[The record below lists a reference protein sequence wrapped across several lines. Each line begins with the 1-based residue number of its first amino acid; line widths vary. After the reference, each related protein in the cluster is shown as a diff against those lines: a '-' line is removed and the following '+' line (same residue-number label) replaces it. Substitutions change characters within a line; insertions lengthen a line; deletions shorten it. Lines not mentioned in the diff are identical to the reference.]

1 MSCPDTIPSVRERI
15 LSKKKIVI
23 KVGTSSITYDNG
35 KLNLRFIDQLAQQI
49 SDLMNRG
56 IQVILV
62 TSGAIGVG
70 VPIIGFQEKPSYL
83 PYKQAAAAV
92 GQGFLMNVYERFF
105 HEYGHHV
112 GQVLLTKGDSLNP
125 KRYMY
130 ARGMMMALLEL
141 GVLPII
147 NENDA
152 VAADEIK
159 IGDNDTL
166 SATVASIADA
176 DLLIIL
182 SDVDGLYDKN
192 PSRYSDAKLIEEV
205 PVFSRSLFRTAEGP
219 GTARG
224 TGGMYTKLQ
233 AAEICV
239 HSGIDMIIARSTVP
253 RVLYRIMDGE
263 SIGTLF
269 VGESVHPQMKKRKM
283 IIGADIKGTI
293 FVDAGCRDAVLHK
306 GSSIL
311 PVGITGTS
319 GDFQDGDIISV
330 SCDGEELAR
339 GITHYNRNDV
349 DKICGVHTSE
359 INEALGHQ
367 APYDTVIHRDNLL
380 VLH

>member
-1 MSCPDTIPSVRERI
+1 MNSLNTISIKDRI
-15 LSKKKIVI
+15 LKKKKIVI

-35 KLNLRFIDQLAQQI
+35 RLNFHFIDQLAKQI

-70 VPIIGFQEKPSYL
+70 VPIIGFKEKPSFL

-92 GQGFLMNVYERFF
+92 GQGALMNVYERFF

-112 GQVLLTKGDSLNP
+112 GQVLLTKGDLLNP

-130 ARGMMMALLEL
+130 ARGMLMALLEL
-141 GVLPII
+141 GMLPII

-166 SATVASIADA
+166 SASVASIADA

-182 SDVDGLYDKN
+182 SDVAGLYDKN
-192 PSRYSDAKLIEEV
+192 PSKHPDANLIQEV
-205 PVFSRSLFRTAEGP
+205 PKFSRTLFQLAGGA

-224 TGGMYTKLQ
+224 TGGMYTKLL

-239 HSGIDMIIARSTVP
+239 RSGIDMIIAQSMHP
-253 RVLYRIMDGE
+253 NVLYHIMEGE
-263 SIGTLF
+263 NVGTF
-269 VGESVHPQMKKRKM
+269 FYGEDVHPQMKKREM
-283 IIGADIKGTI
+283 IIGADIHGCIT
-293 FVDAGCRDAVLHK
+293 VDKGCRDAILYK

-311 PVGITGTS
+311 PVGVTGAE
-319 GDFQDGDIISV
+319 GNFQDGDIISV
-330 SCDGEELAR
+330 LFDGKEFAR
-339 GITHYNRNDV
+339 GITHFSRSEV
-349 DKICGVHTSE
+349 EKIGKKHTSE
-359 INEALGHQ
+359 INKALGYE

>member
-1 MSCPDTIPSVRERI
+1 MSSPENETMKERI
-15 LSKKKIVI
+15 LKKKNIVI
-23 KVGTSSITYDNG
+23 KVGTSSLTYDNG
-35 KLNLRFIDQLAQQI
+35 KMNFRFIDQLARQI

-56 IQVILV
+56 IGVILV
-62 TSGAIGVG
+62 SSGAIGVG
-70 VPIIGFQEKPSYL
+70 SPIIGFTEKPAFL

-112 GQVLLTKGDSLNP
+112 GQVLLTRGDALSP
-125 KRYMY
+125 RRYMY
-130 ARGMMMALLEL
+130 ARGMIKALLEL

-182 SDVDGLYDKN
+182 SDVQGLYDKN
-192 PSRYSDAKLIEEV
+192 PSTHSDARLIPEIDS
-205 PVFSRSLFRTAEGP
+205 FSRDLFQTAEGP

-224 TGGMYTKLQ
+224 TGGMYTKLL

-239 HSGIDMIIARSTVP
+239 HSGIDMVIAESAMP
-253 RVLYRIMDGE
+253 QVLYRIMDGDPV
-263 SIGTLF
+263 GTF
-269 VGESVHPQMKKRKM
+269 FRGENVHPQMKKKKM
-283 IIGADIKGTI
+283 IIGADMKGRI
-293 FVDAGCRDAVLHK
+293 LVDAGCRDAILKK
-306 GSSIL
+306 GSSLL
-311 PVGITGTS
+311 PVGITGAE
-319 GDFQDGDIISV
+319 GNFQAGDIVSV
-330 SCDGEELAR
+330 CYGDTELAR
-339 GITHYNRNDV
+339 GITHFDRAEV
-349 DKICGVHTSE
+349 EKIQGCHTSE
-359 INEALGHQ
+359 IPRALGYD

>member
-1 MSCPDTIPSVRERI
+1 MNPAVETRSSRI
-15 LSKKKIVI
+15 AKKKRIVI
-23 KVGTSSITYDNG
+23 KVGTSSVTYSDG
-35 KLNLRFIDQLAQQI
+35 KMNFRFIDLLARQI

-56 IQVILV
+56 IQVVLV

-70 VPIIGFQEKPSYL
+70 LPIIGFKEKPTYL

-105 HEYGHHV
+105 HEYGRHV

-130 ARGMMMALLEL
+130 ARGMIMALMEL

-176 DLLIIL
+176 DLLILL

-192 PSRYSDAKLIEEV
+192 PAKYSDAKLISEV
-205 PVFSRSLFRTAEGP
+205 TEFSRDLLKVAEGP

-224 TGGMYTKLQ
+224 TGGMTTKLL

-239 HSGIDMIIARSTVP
+239 HSGIDMVIAESMTP
-253 RVLYRIMDGE
+253 NVLYRVMDGE
-263 SIGTLF
+263 PVGTF
-269 VGESVHPQMKKRKM
+269 FRGENAHPQMKKRKM
-283 IIGADIKGTI
+283 IIGSGINGKI
-293 FVDAGCRDAVLHK
+293 FVDEGCRNAILQK
-306 GSSIL
+306 GSSLL
-311 PVGITGTS
+311 PVGMTGTE
-319 GDFQDGDIISV
+319 GTFGEGDIVSV
-330 SCDGEELAR
+330 YYKEEELAR
-339 GITHYNRNDV
+339 GITHYSRENAE
-349 DKICGVHTSE
+349 KLCGCHT
-359 INEALGHQ
+359 NEMEAALGYP
-367 APYDTVIHRDNLL
+367 APYDTVIHRDNLF
-380 VLH
+380 VLR

>member
-1 MSCPDTIPSVRERI
+1 MSSHEKETAAERI
-15 LSKKKIVI
+15 RRAKNIVI
-23 KVGTSSITYDNG
+23 KVGTSSLTYDNG
-35 KLNLRFIDQLAQQI
+35 KMNFRFIDQLARQI

-56 IQVILV
+56 IGVILV
-62 TSGAIGVG
+62 SSGAIGVG
-70 VPIIGFQEKPSYL
+70 SPIIGFKEKPSFL

-112 GQVLLTKGDSLNP
+112 GQVLLTKGDALSP
-125 KRYMY
+125 RRYMY
-130 ARGMMMALLEL
+130 ARGMIKALLEL

-182 SDVDGLYDKN
+182 SDVKGLYDKN
-192 PSRYSDAKLIEEV
+192 PTTHSDAKLIPEV
-205 PVFSRSLFRTAEGP
+205 SSFSRDLFQTAEGP

-224 TGGMYTKLQ
+224 TGGMYTKLL

-239 HSGIDMIIARSTVP
+239 HSGIDMVIAESAMP

-263 SIGTLF
+263 LAGTF
-269 VGESVHPQMKKRKM
+269 FRGENVHPQMKKKKM
-283 IIGADIKGTI
+283 IIGADIKGRI
-293 FVDAGCRDAVLHK
+293 LVDKGCGEAILKK
-306 GSSIL
+306 GSSLL
-311 PVGITGTS
+311 PVGILGAE
-319 GDFQDGDIISV
+319 GDFQAGDIVSV
-330 SCDGEELAR
+330 CCEGKELAR
-339 GITHYNRNDV
+339 GITHFDRADV
-349 DKICGVHTSE
+349 EKLRGCHTSE
-359 INEALGHQ
+359 MARALGAA

>member
-1 MSCPDTIPSVRERI
+1 MNCPEQNSRRERI
-15 LSKKKIVI
+15 NRKRRIVI
-23 KVGTSSITYDNG
+23 KVGTSSVTYSDG
-35 KLNLRFIDQLAQQI
+35 KMNFRFIEQLARQI

-70 VPIIGFQEKPSYL
+70 IPIIGFKEKPSFL

-130 ARGMMMALLEL
+130 ARGMIMALLEL

-182 SDVDGLYDKN
+182 SDVKGLYDKN
-192 PSRYSDAKLIEEV
+192 PAHYDDAQLIPEV
-205 PVFSRSLFRTAEGP
+205 NSFSRELFQMAEGP

-224 TGGMYTKLQ
+224 TGGMYTKLL

-239 HSGIDMIIARSTVP
+239 HSGIDMVIAESMISQ
-253 RVLYRIMDGE
+253 VLYQIMDGK
-263 SIGTLF
+263 SVGTF
-269 VGESVHPQMKKRKM
+269 FRGEDVHPQMKKRKM
-283 IIGADIKGTI
+283 IIGAGIEGKI
-293 FVDAGCRDAVLHK
+293 FVDAGCRDAILHK
-306 GSSIL
+306 GSSLL

-319 GDFQDGDIISV
+319 GHFQEGSIVSV
-330 SCDGEELAR
+330 YFGKEEIAR
-339 GITHYNRNDV
+339 GITHFDNEDI
-349 DKICGVHTSE
+349 DHMKGHHTSE
-359 INEALGHQ
+359 ISQILGYDAL
-367 APYDTVIHRDNLL
+367 YDTVIHRDNLM

>member
-1 MSCPDTIPSVRERI
+1 MSCRNGASLKERI
-15 LSKKKIVI
+15 ANKKKIVV

-35 KLNLRFIDQLAQQI
+35 KLNLRFIDQLARQI
-49 SDLMNRG
+49 CDLMNRG
-56 IQVILV
+56 VQVILV

-70 VPIIGFQEKPSYL
+70 VPIIGFREKPAYL

-92 GQGFLMNVYERFF
+92 GQGFLMNVYERIF
-105 HEYGHHV
+105 HEYGRHV

-166 SATVASIADA
+166 SAIVASIADA
-176 DLLIIL
+176 DLLVIL

-192 PSRYSDAKLIEEV
+192 PSKYDDAKLLSEI
-205 PVFSRSLFRTAEGP
+205 PSFSRSLFQMAEGP

-224 TGGMYTKLQ
+224 TGGMYTKLL

-239 HSGIDMIIARSTVP
+239 HSGIDMIIAKSTVP
-253 RVLYRIMDGE
+253 SVLYRLMDGE
-263 SIGTLF
+263 AIGTF
-269 VGESVHPQMKKRKM
+269 FRGEDVHPQMKKRKM
-283 IIGADIKGTI
+283 IIGADLKGKL
-293 FVDAGCRDAVLHK
+293 FVDEGCRDAVLHK

-311 PVGITGTS
+311 PVGVTGAD

-330 SCDGEELAR
+330 FCGDEELAR
-339 GITHYNRNDV
+339 GITHFSRKDV
-349 DKICGVHTSE
+349 EKICGVHTSE
-359 INEALGHQ
+359 MNAALGYE
-367 APYDTVIHRDNLL
+367 APYDTVIHRDNLF

>member
-1 MSCPDTIPSVRERI
+1 MSSRNGASMKERI
-15 LSKKKIVI
+15 LGKKKIVI

-35 KLNLRFIDQLAQQI
+35 KLNFRFIDQLARQI

-70 VPIIGFQEKPSYL
+70 VPIIGFKEKPSYL

-92 GQGFLMNVYERFF
+92 GQGFLMNVYERIF
-105 HEYGHHV
+105 HEYGRHV

-182 SDVDGLYDKN
+182 SDVAGLYDKN
-192 PSRYSDAKLIEEV
+192 PSRYADARLIPEV
-205 PVFSRSLFRTAEGP
+205 DSFSRALFRTAEGP

-224 TGGMYTKLQ
+224 TGGMYTKLL

-239 HSGIDMIIARSTVP
+239 HSGIDMVIARSAEP
-253 RVLYRIMDGE
+253 QVLYRIMDGE
-263 SIGTLF
+263 SVGTF
-269 VGESVHPQMKKRKM
+269 FRAEDVHPQMKKRKM

-293 FVDAGCRDAVLHK
+293 FVDQGCSDAVLHR

-311 PVGITGTS
+311 PVGITGAD

-330 SCDGEELAR
+330 RCGGEEIAR
-339 GITHYNRNDV
+339 GITHFSRADV
-349 DKICGVHTSE
+349 EKLCGVHTSE
-359 INEALGHQ
+359 IPQALGYA

>member
-1 MSCPDTIPSVRERI
+1 MSSLKDASAKERI
-15 LSKKKIVI
+15 LKKKKIVI

-35 KLNLRFIDQLAQQI
+35 RLNLRFIDQLAKQI

-70 VPIIGFQEKPSYL
+70 VPIIGFKEKPTYL

-92 GQGFLMNVYERFF
+92 GQGALMNVYERFF
-105 HEYGHHV
+105 HDYGHHV

-166 SATVASIADA
+166 SAAVASIADA
-176 DLLIIL
+176 DMLIIL

-192 PSRYSDAKLIEEV
+192 PSKHPDARLIPEV
-205 PVFSRSLFRTAEGP
+205 AAFRRSLFQLADGA

-224 TGGMYTKLQ
+224 TGGMYTKLL

-239 HSGIDMIIARSTVP
+239 HSGIDMVIARSTAP
-253 RVLYRIMDGE
+253 HVLYRIMDGE
-263 SIGTLF
+263 SIGTF
-269 VGESVHPQMKKRKM
+269 FRSEDVHPQMKKREM
-283 IIGADIKGTI
+283 IIGADIHGRIT
-293 FVDAGCRDAVLHK
+293 VDAGCRDAVLHK

-311 PVGITGTS
+311 PVGVVNAD

-330 SCDGEELAR
+330 YCAEEEFAR
-339 GITHYNRNDV
+339 GITHFSRTEV
-349 DKICGVHTSE
+349 SKLCRKHTSE
-359 INEALGHQ
+359 IHQALGYE

>member
-1 MSCPDTIPSVRERI
+1 MSSPETQSRKERI
-15 LSKKKIVI
+15 LGKKNIVI

-35 KLNLRFIDQLAQQI
+35 KMNFRFIDQLARQI

-56 IQVILV
+56 IHVSLV
-62 TSGAIGVG
+62 SSGAIGVG
-70 VPIIGFQEKPSYL
+70 APIIGFAEKPSFL

-105 HEYGHHV
+105 HEYGRHV

-125 KRYMY
+125 ERYMY
-130 ARGMMMALLEL
+130 ARGMIKALLEL

-147 NENDA
+147 NENDT

-182 SDVDGLYDKN
+182 SDVKGLYDKN
-192 PSRYSDAKLIEEV
+192 PSKYSDARLIEEV
-205 PVFSRSLFRTAEGP
+205 PSFSRDLFKMAEGP

-224 TGGMYTKLQ
+224 TGGMYTKLL
-233 AAEICV
+233 AAEICS
-239 HSGIDMIIARSTVP
+239 HSGIDMIIAESTLP
-253 RVLYRIMDGE
+253 QVLYRIMEGE
-263 SIGTLF
+263 PAGTF
-269 VGESVHPQMKKRKM
+269 FRAENVHPQLKKKKI
-283 IIGADIKGTI
+283 IIGADIHGKI
-293 FVDAGCRDAVLHK
+293 FVDKGCREAILHK
-306 GSSIL
+306 GSSLL
-311 PVGITGTS
+311 PVGITHAE
-319 GDFQDGDIISV
+319 GDFQAGQIVSVCFGD
-330 SCDGEELAR
+330 EELAR
-339 GITHYNRNDV
+339 GIVHFSREEV
-349 DKICGVHTSE
+349 DRIQGCHTSA
-359 INEALGHQ
+359 IPKALGYE

>member
-1 MSCPDTIPSVRERI
+1 MSSHEKETAAERI
-15 LSKKKIVI
+15 RRAKNIVI
-23 KVGTSSITYDNG
+23 KVGTSSLTYDNG
-35 KLNLRFIDQLAQQI
+35 KMNFRFIDQLARQI

-56 IQVILV
+56 IGVILV
-62 TSGAIGVG
+62 SSGAIGVG
-70 VPIIGFQEKPSYL
+70 SPIIGFKEKPSFL

-112 GQVLLTKGDSLNP
+112 GQVLLTKGDALSP
-125 KRYMY
+125 RRYMY
-130 ARGMMMALLEL
+130 ARGMIKALLEL

-182 SDVDGLYDKN
+182 SDVKGLYDKN
-192 PSRYSDAKLIEEV
+192 PTTHSDAKLIPEV
-205 PVFSRSLFRTAEGP
+205 SSFSRDLFQTAEGP

-224 TGGMYTKLQ
+224 TGGMYTKLL

-239 HSGIDMIIARSTVP
+239 HSGIDMVIAESAMP

-263 SIGTLF
+263 PAGTF
-269 VGESVHPQMKKRKM
+269 FRGENVHPQMKKKKM
-283 IIGADIKGTI
+283 IIGADIKGRI
-293 FVDAGCRDAVLHK
+293 LVDKGCGEAILKK
-306 GSSIL
+306 GSSLL
-311 PVGITGTS
+311 PVGILGAE
-319 GDFQDGDIISV
+319 GDFQAGDIVSV
-330 SCDGEELAR
+330 CCEGKELAR
-339 GITHYNRNDV
+339 GITHFDRADV
-349 DKICGVHTSE
+349 EKLRGCHTSE
-359 INEALGHQ
+359 IARALGAA

>member
-1 MSCPDTIPSVRERI
+1 MSCPNQKSMAQRI
-15 LSKKKIVI
+15 AGKKRIVI
-23 KVGTSSITYDNG
+23 KVGTSSITYSNG
-35 KLNLRFIDQLAQQI
+35 KMNFQFIDQLARQI

-56 IQVILV
+56 IQVVLV
-62 TSGAIGVG
+62 TSGAIGIG
-70 VPIIGFQEKPSYL
+70 LPIIGFKEKPSFL

-130 ARGMMMALLEL
+130 ARGMIMALLEL
-141 GVLPII
+141 GVLPIV

-182 SDVDGLYDKN
+182 SDVKGLYDKN
-192 PSRYSDAKLIEEV
+192 PSTHEDAKLLPEIDS
-205 PVFSRSLFRTAEGP
+205 FSRELFKMAEGP

-224 TGGMYTKLQ
+224 TGGMYTKLL

-239 HSGIDMIIARSTVP
+239 HSGIDMVIAESAVP
-253 RVLYRIMDGE
+253 QVLYHIMDGE
-263 SIGTLF
+263 SVGTF
-269 VGESVHPQMKKRKM
+269 FRAEDVHPQMKKRKM
-283 IIGADIKGTI
+283 IIGAGIKGKI
-293 FVDAGCRDAVLHK
+293 YIDEGCRNAILHK
-306 GSSIL
+306 GSSLL
-311 PVGITGTS
+311 PAGIVKTEGS
-319 GDFQDGDIISV
+319 FPEGMIVSV
-330 SCDGEELAR
+330 YYKDEEIAR
-339 GITHYNRNDV
+339 GITHFSAGEIE
-349 DKICGVHTSE
+349 KIRGCHTSE
-359 INEALGHQ
+359 IGHVLGYA